1 MGQKM
6 KGGEKS
12 HYIKEGCQNGEGNH
26 KTGALENFNKG
37 KSCFNKNYQKNYLL
51 KKCKNFCLFPKFH
64 TYITTLNL
72 LTKPLSNIKPF
83 VQKHHRCHYLFLLTQ

>member
-1 MGQKM
+1 M

-83 VQKHHRCHYLFLLTQ
+83 VQKHHRCQYLFLLTQ